1 MHTFTELWNLSR
13 KRKMSL
19 FKNFNFNKLKEGLS
33 KTRDKIV
40 NSITETVTGKAVID
54 ELTLDQIEEILL
66 GSDIGF
72 DTTEK
77 IIESVKRNLKSE
89 KDRSGENIIEIVKQE
104 LTEVLSITKS
114 NGSELSAEKPYIIL
128 IVGVNGVG
136 KTTTIGKLANNYKK
150 IGKKVIVGAAD
161 TFRAAANE
169 QLEIWAKRAN
179 VDIIQG
185 LKGTD
190 PSSVVFETVKKS
202 IDENYDIVLIDT
214 AGRLHNK
221 TNLMNELDK
230 IRRVIKKLLPDAP
243 HETLLIVDGNT
254 GQNAILQAEEF
265 AKVTNISGLVI
276 TKLDGTAKGGVVF
289 QIVAKQ
295 NIPVKFIGVGEGI
308 DDLQEFDSK
317 AFVEA
322 IFN

>member
-1 MHTFTELWNLSR
+1 
-13 KRKMSL
+13 MSL

-33 KTRDKIV
+33 KTREKIF

-54 ELTLDQIEEILL
+54 EITLDQIEEILL

-72 DTTEK
+72 DTTVK
-77 IIESVKRNLKSE
+77 IIESVKKNLKSE

-104 LTEVLSITKS
+104 LTEVLLVSKP
-114 NGSELSAEKPYIIL
+114 NGKELSESKPYIIL
-128 IVGVNGVG
+128 IIGVNGVG
-136 KTTTIGKLANNYKK
+136 KTTTVGKLANNYKK

-169 QLEIWAKRAN
+169 QLEIWAKRAD
-179 VDIIQG
+179 VDIIQS

-202 IDENYDIVLIDT
+202 VDENYDIVLIDT

-265 AKVTNISGLVI
+265 SKVTDISGLVI

-295 NIPVKFIGVGEGI
+295 NIPVKFIGIGEGI

-317 AFVEA
+317 TFVEA

>member
-1 MHTFTELWNLSR
+1 
-13 KRKMSL
+13 MSL

-89 KDRSGENIIEIVKQE
+89 RDRSGEKIIDLIKKE
-104 LTEVLSITKS
+104 LTDVLSIKNYDS
-114 NGSELSAEKPYIIL
+114 KELSLNKPYIIL
-128 IVGVNGVG
+128 IVGINGVG

-169 QLEIWAKRAN
+169 QLEIWAKRAD
-179 VDIIQG
+179 VDIIQS

-202 IDENYDIVLIDT
+202 IDQNYDVVLIDT

-221 TNLMNELDK
+221 INLMSELDK
-230 IRRVIKKLLPDAP
+230 IRRVIKKLLPEAP
-243 HETLLIVDGNT
+243 HETLLIVDANT

-265 AKVTNISGLVI
+265 SKVTAISGLVI

-295 NIPVKFIGVGEGI
+295 NIPVRFIGIGEGI
-308 DDLQEFDSK
+308 DDLQEFDSIS
-317 AFVEA
+317 FVEA

>member
-1 MHTFTELWNLSR
+1 
-13 KRKMSL
+13 MSL
-19 FKNFNFNKLKEGLS
+19 FKNFNLNKLKEGLS
-33 KTRDKIV
+33 KTRDKIF

-114 NGSELSAEKPYIIL
+114 NGKELSANKPYIIL

-169 QLEIWAKRAN
+169 QLEIWAKRAD
-179 VDIIQG
+179 VDIIQS

-202 IDENYDIVLIDT
+202 LDENYDVVLIDT

-295 NIPVKFIGVGEGI
+295 HIPVKFIGVGEGI
-308 DDLQEFDSK
+308 DDLQEFDTK